1 MNNGYVKIYFFVLIL
16 FVYVNDKILTT
27 EYVAGNL
34 APPEQTR
41 AKIILSET
49 DLTDESLS
57 ETTLTN
63 EPRRKRARYTKTRP
77 QNIPSESS
85 STESL
90 LFRTPRPK
98 KIRSKK
104 NSSKDTL
111 SKTPPS
117 KTILPE
123 TGPSE
128 TTPPEIA
135 LPQAVLT
142 NPSSPRIAYTPAL
155 FKLDSIYKK
164 HKHLLCTKP
173 AETRKAIEV
182 MNEAV
187 MLLQYHATTK
197 SGYKHHCTTREGV
210 DMYYRNNGNK
220 TYIEKCKIKIS
231 NPNRYDDIIYML
243 WDPNGPQKFDPNFI
257 YGKIIR
263 SYNRNLLMVEKFY
276 KNSMLSSKRYF
287 YALAKKAHISE
298 DTTIIVMASG
308 NINDHNPFNK
318 KTYKNKVLESI
329 NSFNTNVDFDED
341 VKNGYYKKTFVNL
354 SGYLIRKKND
364 HVDVTFV
371 NSMNFN
377 ALIPLKCVIKNANIE
392 AMQSIISLQY
402 YFDN

>member
-276 KNSMLSSKRYF
+276 KNSIYQKIQL
-287 YALAKKAHISE
+287 
-298 DTTIIVMASG
+298 
-308 NINDHNPFNK
+308 
-318 KTYKNKVLESI
+318 
-329 NSFNTNVDFDED
+329 
-341 VKNGYYKKTFVNL
+341 
-354 SGYLIRKKND
+354 
-364 HVDVTFV
+364 
-371 NSMNFN
+371 
-377 ALIPLKCVIKNANIE
+377 
-392 AMQSIISLQY
+392 
-402 YFDN
+402 